1 MKNIVDLLK
10 NRKEIINSKQQKKN
24 KDNNS
29 INTINIREKEE
40 KHINQSS
47 NNDIF
52 LKIDEKNN
60 FKELNENDIASI
72 KICYDRFKESEETIY
87 SNIDKVMNKLLD
99 KICNSNF
106 NNDIFIISQN
116 ISKQIA
122 KNNKIGKNNIEDM
135 VNHLTKNAKNKLN
148 IYKSKTLL
156 LDSDNCEIIG
166 SILCYSYSR
175 LQQYKV
181 KDINKL
187 IELRN
192 RIIKKNIDVVKDFV
206 KYCNENKNMSDPK
219 ISYYW
224 KSQRN
229 QYICLPE
236 LIFLINR
243 YSQVTEV
250 EIDIN
255 LFNSLK
261 EDVSKT
267 LIIELTILNITWILN
282 SLKSFKINFINISLQ
297 EILNNFY
304 YNKLNAFCSNINENI
319 KKNKIISDTDIYK
332 KKWNFINTFKLE
344 LYRCLSNEESINSLR
359 EIKTMSIHESLDSF
373 SLLNNNRKLTINDSK
388 RRTLGPD
395 SLFDYLNKNRLNKL
409 KNNKDKENDKEN
421 LKNIFEIYSGLFEL
435 IMISFFSLN
444 NYDKPINLELVMND
458 SYKEEFLCYFENI
471 LGVEKDNNIESIF
484 DILLYKTKLNFINKL
499 NIEINSLDSTT
510 FDSLLNILFNN
521 TQSLTSINISF
532 FSSDVTYF
540 PQFLYKIC
548 HKSIDESVL
557 KNNYD
562 SNTYLINN
570 VTDIEEKILN
580 NFITLYI
587 YNLSVLFDIFQKMY
601 NLDEVCL
608 NFDIPSNIINKQNY
622 MTCIL
627 KFILNVI
634 FYYLNSTK
642 IKKLCLLSS
651 NTILDNRR
659 NPNINKIID
668 SININEYSKLIDL
681 SLHFQ
686 FHQISNINNFI
697 NTRLEILNIGDL
709 DLYTFKILC
718 DNICTPKFNINSSLE
733 KLSIGLLNSITN
745 FNREMKILLRRLFNI
760 KIRNFISLSLYTN
773 LIINDDVDYDYF
785 IQIINNNW
793 ISQYIFLFNNKSD
806 EMMQKL
812 NQNVNSLIFY
822 VPHNLEGKL
831 LETED
836 VMKLQN
842 NPITLEV
849 DNNKDLYDDA
859 YWYLKYLFEFVYVD
873 KLKNDKRIKNMI
885 MGILKYLYFVK
896 IPKINSPFIENPK

>member
-60 FKELNENDIASI
+60 FKELNKNDIASI
-72 KICYDRFKESEETIY
+72 KICYDRFKENEETIY

-421 LKNIFEIYSGLFEL
+421 LKNIFENYSGLFEL

-587 YNLSVLFDIFQKMY
+587 YKLSVLFDIFQKMY

-668 SININEYSKLIDL
+668 SININEYSKLTDL

-686 FHQISNINNFI
+686 FYQISNINNFI

-709 DLYTFKILC
+709 DLDTFKILC
-718 DNICTPKFNINSSLE
+718 DNICAPRFNINSSLE

-859 YWYLKYLFEFVYVD
+859 YWYLKYLFEYVYVD

-896 IPKINSPFIENPK
+896 IPKISSPFIENPK

>member
-60 FKELNENDIASI
+60 FKELNKNDIASI
-72 KICYDRFKESEETIY
+72 KICYDRFKENEETIY

-122 KNNKIGKNNIEDM
+122 KNNKIGKDNIDKII
-135 VNHLTKNAKNKLN
+135 NHLTKNAKNKLN

-192 RIIKKNIDVVKDFV
+192 TIIEKNIDVVKDFV

-421 LKNIFEIYSGLFEL
+421 LKNIFENYSGLFEL

-668 SININEYSKLIDL
+668 SININEYSKLTDL

-686 FHQISNINNFI
+686 FYQISNINNFI

-709 DLYTFKILC
+709 DLDTFKILC
-718 DNICTPKFNINSSLE
+718 DNICAPRFNINSSLE

-896 IPKINSPFIENPK
+896 IPKISSPFIENPK

>member
-344 LYRCLSNEESINSLR
+344 LYRCLSNEESYNSLR

-373 SLLNNNRKLTINDSK
+373 SLLDNNRKLTINDSK

-421 LKNIFEIYSGLFEL
+421 LKNIFENYSGLFEL

-668 SININEYSKLIDL
+668 NININEYSKLTDL

-686 FHQISNINNFI
+686 FYQISNINNFI

-812 NQNVNSLIFY
+812 NQNVKSLIFY

>member
-344 LYRCLSNEESINSLR
+344 LYRCLSNEESYNSLR

-373 SLLNNNRKLTINDSK
+373 SLLDNNRKLTINDSK

-421 LKNIFEIYSGLFEL
+421 LKNIFENYSGLFEL

-521 TQSLTSINISF
+521 TESLTSINISF

-548 HKSIDESVL
+548 HKSFDESVL
-557 KNNYD
+557 KSNYD

-812 NQNVNSLIFY
+812 NQNVKSLIFY

-896 IPKINSPFIENPK
+896 IPKISSPFIENPK

>member
-60 FKELNENDIASI
+60 FKELNKNDIASI
-72 KICYDRFKESEETIY
+72 KICYDRFKENEETIY

-122 KNNKIGKNNIEDM
+122 KNNKIGKDNIDKII
-135 VNHLTKNAKNKLN
+135 NHLTKNAKNKLN

-156 LDSDNCEIIG
+156 LDSENCEIIG
-166 SILCYSYSR
+166 AILCYSYFR

-192 RIIKKNIDVVKDFV
+192 AIIEKNIDVVKDFV
-206 KYCNENKNMSDPK
+206 KYCNENKNLSDLK

-229 QYICLPE
+229 KYICLPE

-255 LFNSLK
+255 LFNSLQ
-261 EDVSKT
+261 EDVTKAQ
-267 LIIELTILNITWILN
+267 IIELTILNITWILN

-421 LKNIFEIYSGLFEL
+421 LKNIFENYSGLFEL

-668 SININEYSKLIDL
+668 SININEYSKLTDL

-686 FHQISNINNFI
+686 FYQISNINNFI

-709 DLYTFKILC
+709 DLDTFKILC
-718 DNICTPKFNINSSLE
+718 DNICAPRFNINSSLE

-859 YWYLKYLFEFVYVD
+859 YWYLKYLFEYVYVD

-896 IPKINSPFIENPK
+896 IPKISSPFIENPK

>member
-10 NRKEIINSKQQKKN
+10 NKKEITNNKQQKKN
-24 KDNNS
+24 KDNKSNN
-29 INTINIREKEE
+29 IINIREKEE
-40 KHINQSS
+40 QHINQSS

-60 FKELNENDIASI
+60 FKELNENDISSI
-72 KICYDRFKESEETIY
+72 KICYDKFKESEEIIN

-116 ISKQIA
+116 ISKQVY
-122 KNNKIGKNNIEDM
+122 KNNKIGKDNIDN
-135 VNHLTKNAKNKLN
+135 VINHLTKKTKNKLN

-156 LDSDNCEIIG
+156 LDSEKCEIIG
-166 SILCYSYSR
+166 AILCYSYPR

-187 IELRN
+187 IEIRKT
-192 RIIKKNIDVVKDFV
+192 IIEKGIDVVKDFT
-206 KYCNENKNMSDPK
+206 KYCKEKQVNDKK
-219 ISYYW
+219 ITYYW

-229 QYICLPE
+229 KYNCLPE

-261 EDVSKT
+261 EDETKAQ
-267 LIIELTILNITWILN
+267 IIELTILNITWILN

-297 EILNNFY
+297 ETLNIFY
-304 YNKLNAFCSNINENI
+304 YNKLSAFCSKINENI
-319 KKNKIISDTDIYK
+319 KKNKIISEADIYK
-332 KKWNFINTFKLE
+332 KKWNFLNTFKLE

-359 EIKTMSIHESLDSF
+359 ENKTMSIHEPLDCF
-373 SLLNNNRKLTINDSK
+373 ALLDKRRTLTINDPK
-388 RRTLGPD
+388 RRTLGPE
-395 SLFDYLNKNRLNKL
+395 SLLNYISKNRLNKL
-409 KNNKDKENDKEN
+409 KNNKDKGNDKEN
-421 LKNIFEIYSGLFEL
+421 LKNILENYSSLFEL

-444 NYDKPINLELVMND
+444 NYDNPISLELVMND
-458 SYKEEFLCYFENI
+458 SYMEEFLCYFENI
-471 LGVEKDNNIESIF
+471 LGVEKDNNIEIFSIF
-484 DILLYKTKLNFINKL
+484 DILLYNTKLNFINKL
-499 NIEINSLDSTT
+499 NIEINSLDFTT
-510 FDSLLNILFNN
+510 FDRLLNILFNN

-540 PQFLYKIC
+540 PQFLYKKC
-548 HKSIDESVL
+548 HGPIDDSVL

-580 NFITLYI
+580 NFLKFFI
-587 YNLSVLFDIFQKMY
+587 YHLSVLFDIFQKMY
-601 NLDEVCL
+601 NLDKVCL

-627 KFILNVI
+627 KFILNVL

-659 NPNINKIID
+659 NPNVNKIID
-668 SININEYSKLIDL
+668 SININEYSLLTDL

-686 FHQISNINNFI
+686 FYQISNINNFI

-709 DLYTFKILC
+709 DLDTFKILC
-718 DNICTPKFNINSSLE
+718 DNICTPQFNINSSLE

-745 FNREMKILLRRLFNI
+745 FNREIKILLRRLFNI

-793 ISQYIFLFNNKSD
+793 ISEYIFLFNNKTK

-812 NQNVNSLIFY
+812 NKNINSLIYY

-831 LETED
+831 LETDD
-836 VMKLQN
+836 VLKIQN
-842 NPITLEV
+842 NPSTLEV
-849 DNNKDLYDDA
+849 DNNKDFYDDA

-885 MGILKYLYFVK
+885 MGILKYLYFLIIV
-896 IPKINSPFIENPK
+896 N

>member
-344 LYRCLSNEESINSLR
+344 LYRCLSNEESYNSLR

-373 SLLNNNRKLTINDSK
+373 SLLDNNRKLTINDSK

-421 LKNIFEIYSGLFEL
+421 LKNIFENYSGLFEL

-812 NQNVNSLIFY
+812 NQNVKSLIFY

>member
-60 FKELNENDIASI
+60 FKELNKNDIASI
-72 KICYDRFKESEETIY
+72 KICYDRFKENEETIY

-156 LDSDNCEIIG
+156 LDLDNCEIIG

-229 QYICLPE
+229 KYICLPE

-255 LFNSLK
+255 LFNSLQ
-261 EDVSKT
+261 EDVTKAQ
-267 LIIELTILNITWILN
+267 IIELTILNITWILN

-421 LKNIFEIYSGLFEL
+421 LKNIFENYSGLFEL

-668 SININEYSKLIDL
+668 SININEYSKLTDL

-686 FHQISNINNFI
+686 FYQISNINNFI

-709 DLYTFKILC
+709 DLDTFKILC
-718 DNICTPKFNINSSLE
+718 DNICAPRFNINSSLE

-831 LETED
+831 LETDD

-859 YWYLKYLFEFVYVD
+859 YWYLKYLFEYVYVD

-896 IPKINSPFIENPK
+896 IPKISSPFIENPK

>member
-421 LKNIFEIYSGLFEL
+421 LKNIFENYSGLFEL

-668 SININEYSKLIDL
+668 SININEYSKLTDL

-686 FHQISNINNFI
+686 FYQISNINNFI
-697 NTRLEILNIGDL
+697 NTRLEVLNIGDL
-709 DLYTFKILC
+709 DLDTFKILC
-718 DNICTPKFNINSSLE
+718 DNICAPRFNINSSLE

-896 IPKINSPFIENPK
+896 IPKISSPFIENPK